1 MGGVKTMKMLKS
13 IFVGAAMMA
22 AVALANPAMAQESNY
37 KPGTVWTASR
47 IHVLPGQ
54 FENYMDYLA
63 GQWKRV
69 NEFGKK
75 EGVVLSYHILQV
87 NNPRKDEPNLI
98 LLIENKDYMPTA
110 QQEAMRAKLNAFL
123 AMDDR
128 KQDAASGARGPMR
141 ELMGS
146 TEYQELVLK

>member
-1 MGGVKTMKMLKS
+1 MRMIKS
-13 IFVGAAMMA
+13 LAI
-22 AVALANPAMAQESNY
+22 AVAMFGTTTLAMPTMAQESSY

-63 GQWKRV
+63 DQWKRV
-69 NEFGKK
+69 NEFMKK
-75 EGVVLSYHILQV
+75 EGVVVSYHVMQV

-98 LLIENKDYMPTA
+98 LLIESRDYLSTA
-110 QQEAMRAKLNAFL
+110 QQEAVRAKLSAFL

-128 KQDAASGARGPMR
+128 KQDKASAGRGPMR
-141 ELMGS
+141 ELWGS

>member
-1 MGGVKTMKMLKS
+1 MKMMKS
-13 IFVGAAMMA
+13 LFAGAAMMMA
-22 AVALANPAMAQESNY
+22 AVTLATPVMAQESSY
-37 KPGTVWTASR
+37 KPGSVWTASR

-63 GQWKRV
+63 DQWKRV

-98 LLIENKDYMPTA
+98 LLIETKDYMPTA
-110 QQEAMRAKLNAFL
+110 QQEAMRVKLNAFL
-123 AMDDR
+123 TQDDR
-128 KQDAASGARGPMR
+128 KQDAASAARGPMR
-141 ELMGS
+141 ELWG
-146 TEYQELVLK
+146 TTQYQELILK

>member
-1 MGGVKTMKMLKS
+1 MKLMKT
-13 IFVGAAMMA
+13 MMA
-22 AVALANPAMAQESNY
+22 ATGLMVAATMGLPGTAIAQESSY

-63 GQWKRV
+63 GQWKRI

-110 QQEAMRAKLNAFL
+110 QQEALRVKMNAFL

-128 KQDAASGARGPMR
+128 KQDTASGARGPMR
-141 ELMGS
+141 ELWGS
-146 TEYQELVLK
+146 IEYQELVLK